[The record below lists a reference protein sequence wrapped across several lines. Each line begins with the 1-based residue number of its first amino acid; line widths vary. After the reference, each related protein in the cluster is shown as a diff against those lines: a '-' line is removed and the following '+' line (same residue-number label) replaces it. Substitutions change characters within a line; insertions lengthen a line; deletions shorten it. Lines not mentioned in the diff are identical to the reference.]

1 MSKFNVSQIAAR
13 IADAALYA
21 TTAAR
26 MASIVSKDVVGMGRN
41 TVLAV
46 DREVVRII
54 GEHYG
59 CSVIT
64 AAKNGQLSGLT
75 LDGEQKNAAR
85 MALSRA
91 RAMFDPKKLEAKEA
105 FKAAMKAMTPAQRA
119 AAPLMAA
126 IGKASNDDL
135 PALRTALMVALAALE
150 KAQKSAK

>member
-1 MSKFNVSQIAAR
+1 MSKFNVTQLAAR

-21 TTAAR
+21 QTAAR
-26 MASIVSKDVVGMGRN
+26 MAAIVAKEVPGMGRN

-59 CSVIT
+59 CEIIK

-75 LDGEQKNAAR
+75 LDGVHKNAAR

-91 RAMFDPKKLEAKEA
+91 RAMFDPKKIEAKEA
-105 FKAAMKAMTPAQRA
+105 FKATMKAMTPAQRA
-119 AAPLMAA
+119 VAPLMAA
-126 IGKASNDDL
+126 IGKASNDEL
-135 PALRTALMVALAALE
+135 PALRTALMTALAALE
-150 KAQKSAK
+150 KAAKAAK